1 MAFILKPNLVK
12 ILRQSIRTSL
22 SQSQLT
28 LVSGN
33 DLTTYG
39 KEFFNQTTVKSVQT
53 TTSIRQP
60 VLSLPKQIPI
70 QPLLYKTTTC
80 LTRPATP
87 FFVSQMKKNLSKTTT
102 TKLYPAKK
110 WETNIRQECIKTNNS
125 LIIFTLV
132 LLSNAKFV

>member
-39 KEFFNQTTVKSVQT
+39 IEFFNQTTVKSVQT
-53 TTSIRQP
+53 TTSIRQT

-80 LTRPATP
+80 LTQPATP
-87 FFVSQMKKNLSKTTT
+87 FFVSQIQKNLSKTTT
-102 TKLYPAKK
+102 SKLYPAKK

-125 LIIFTLV
+125 DYIYSSATF
-132 LLSNAKFV
+132 